1 MNGHVAD
8 ALVRMEF
15 RAFVIK
21 FWPEINPGKEF
32 LWNWHHKA
40 IAHELSKCGNAF
52 ADNRLIVNLPPQHG
66 KSELISVLYTAWTL
80 GRDPTRKILCVSYGE
95 TLATRFGAQ
104 TLQIMQSSEYRRIFP
119 ATQLSK
125 QTTGEIS
132 TTKGGR
138 RYATT
143 VHGQITGHPADVI
156 IIDDP
161 HKIDSSLTN
170 AEIEKTNSWADET
183 LASRL
188 SKPSKGVIICVM
200 QRVRLNDLTGHY
212 LSKAG
217 EPWRQLKL
225 PLVAESDE
233 LIEIG
238 NGEEYTRQKGE
249 ILHPEWRSEDD
260 VSLAKHNPRVYASQ
274 HQQDPM
280 PDGGVILKPEN
291 LVEFEA
297 TSSFENYES
306 IFVGVDGASSLAED
320 ASYSAIV
327 AVGIRNNEFHVL
339 AAWRGRV
346 DISGLKSNVERFID
360 QVGPSH
366 VVIEMAASGIAL
378 YQMLRPEFDHC
389 GIYEFPAKDSKE
401 ARLNSVL
408 SLFIQHRVLFPSA
421 KHRSGYVNDLL
432 AELLSVPNGKTDDLA
447 DALVLVLQSVF
458 LHGGHRRARINYSNR
473 SPSLRFWRRMRKS
486 AA

>member
-200 QRVRLNDLTGHY
+200 QRVRRNDLTGHY
-212 LSKAG
+212 LSKVG

-225 PLVAESDE
+225 PLVAETDNS
-233 LIEIG
+233 IEVG
-238 NGEEYTRQKGE
+238 NGEQYTRKEGE
-249 ILHPEWRSEDD
+249 ILHAEWRTEND
-260 VSLAKHNPRVYASQ
+260 VKLAKHNPRVFASQ
-274 HQQDPM
+274 HQQNPM
-280 PDGGVILKPEN
+280 PDGGVILKPEY
-291 LVEFEA
+291 LAEFQVGL
-297 TSSFENYES
+297 SIDDYES
-306 IFVGVDGASSLAED
+306 IFIGVDGASSLAED
-320 ASYSAIV
+320 ASYSAVV
-327 AVGIRNNEFHVL
+327 AVGIRNNQFDVL

-346 DISGLKSNVERFID
+346 EIAQLKGVVEKFID
-360 QVGPSH
+360 QTGASH
-366 VVIEMAASGIAL
+366 VVIEKAASGIAL
-378 YQMLRPEFDHC
+378 FQMLRPEFDNY
-389 GIYEFPAKDSKE
+389 GIYEFPPKGSKE
-401 ARLNSVL
+401 ERLNSVL
-408 SLFIQHRVLFPSA
+408 SLFVQKRVLFSPPGR
-421 KHRSGYVNDLL
+421 RSSFTNDLV
-432 AELLSVPNGKTDDLA
+432 AELLTVPNGKTDDLA
-447 DALVLVLQSVF
+447 DALVLVLQAVF
-458 LHGGHRRARINYSNR
+458 LYGAHLRARIDYSMR
-473 SPSLRFWRRMRKS
+473 KPSLKFWRRRRNR